1 MRRWDYESEIPPTSL
16 PAPEGAPAGAA
27 DVATPPAAPHKN
39 EINALAIVWGLIKG
53 WLAGLFGKRPA

>member
-1 MRRWDYESEIPPTSL
+1 MQISGHGRADHLATL
-16 PAPEGAPAGAA
+16 LLGTQEGAPAGAA

-53 WLAGLFGKRPA
+53 WLAG